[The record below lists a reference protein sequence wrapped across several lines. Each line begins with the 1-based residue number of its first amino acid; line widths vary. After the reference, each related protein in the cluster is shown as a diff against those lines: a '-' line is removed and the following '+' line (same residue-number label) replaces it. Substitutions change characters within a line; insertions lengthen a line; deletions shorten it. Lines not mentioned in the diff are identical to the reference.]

1 MTAVVKTKAA
11 PGPSATEIRQVPVPK
26 PGQAE
31 VLIRVLATAVC
42 GSDKHIYQWDASMAG
57 MFKPPR
63 IYGHEFCGEIVAF
76 GPGGKRPHLEEGQ
89 YVSAE
94 MHVTD
99 GACRPCLTGRRHI
112 CENTKILGVHGDGCF
127 AQYVVVPAFNV
138 VPLDRAMIPPKVGAF
153 LDALGNA
160 VHTTQVTDL
169 SGKSVAVLGYGPIGA
184 MCAEIARISGAARI
198 AITEVN
204 GLAAAHARKW
214 AKTRG
219 LKQVTVIE
227 IPRTKDP
234 VGSLVEAT
242 GGGADVVLE
251 LSGAESSINLGLAAA
266 RRGAVLSMLGHPPRE
281 GRHDPRLH
289 ERLRLQGPHHPRHHR
304 PPHLRH
310 VDQDDRPLPRRPRR
324 RGPRH
329 ERVRGAR
336 EVPRGDGAARRPARD
351 EGGVLPERQAL
362 TRWAGRHPTRAVRDA
377 RRCPNSESWPPDSA
391 PGFCAA
397 AECDAVAQ
405 CRQKT
410 HPDRILQASS
420 LERRLQCPI

>member
-1 MTAVVKTKAA
+1 MAAKARGARLPARMTAVVKTKAA

-31 VLIRVLATAVC
+31 VLIRVLATAIC

-63 IYGHEFCGEIVAF
+63 TYGHEFCGEIVAF
-76 GPGGKRPHLEEGQ
+76 GPGGKRPHLEVGQ

-94 MHVTD
+94 MHVTC
-99 GACRPCLTGRRHI
+99 GACRPCRTGRRHI

-184 MCAEIARISGAARI
+184 MCAEIARISGASRI

-214 AKTRG
+214 AKARG

-266 RRGAVLSMLGHPPRE
+266 RRGAVLSMLGIPRDKAVTIRDYTNDFVFKGLTIHAIIGRRIFDTWIKMTDLFRAGLDVEDLVTNEFE
-281 GRHDPRLH
+281 GLEKFH
-289 ERLRLQGPHHPRHHR
+289 EAMELL
-304 PPHLRH
+304 
-310 VDQDDRPLPRRPRR
+310 DDR
-324 RGPRH
+324 
-329 ERVRGAR
+329 
-336 EVPRGDGAARRPARD
+336 
-351 EGGVLPERQAL
+351 
-362 TRWAGRHPTRAVRDA
+362 RAMKVVFY
-377 RRCPNSESWPPDSA
+377 PN
-391 PGFCAA
+391 GK
-397 AECDAVAQ
+397 V
-405 CRQKT
+405 
-410 HPDRILQASS
+410 
-420 LERRLQCPI
+420 